1 MGELTI
7 EVRPPGEGEPD
18 SLAIPFPQD
27 GGGNVFSNGMRDLD
41 GQLEGRLQQLADSG
55 ELKGDLGTAVV
66 LHTNGD
72 LSARRV
78 VVAGIGKKDDLDA
91 DALRTA
97 ASAVAHRIADVG
109 GTLAWLLDESLP
121 LSLEEQARAIV
132 EGTMLGSYSPA
143 RWKTQEKPEARV
155 EKIVLYTTAGS
166 GLAES
171 ATRVASVGTWVN
183 VARDLAN
190 SPPNEL
196 TPEVLATR
204 SAELA
209 GLRLG
214 AHGVAVVPARPR
226 DTMPRRAGTVVPG
239 T

>member
-1 MGELTI
+1 MGELMI

-97 ASAVAHRIADVG
+97 ASAVAHRIADGRKRAGGEREASRERRHVG
-109 GTLAWLLDESLP
+109 
-121 LSLEEQARAIV
+121 QRRQ
-132 EGTMLGSYSPA
+132 GS
-143 RWKTQEKPEARV
+143 RE
-155 EKIVLYTTAGS
+155 
-166 GLAES
+166 
-171 ATRVASVGTWVN
+171 
-183 VARDLAN
+183 
-190 SPPNEL
+190 
-196 TPEVLATR
+196 LATER
-204 SAELA
+204 ADSRGA
-209 GLRLG
+209 GYAFG
-214 AHGVAVVPARPR
+214 
-226 DTMPRRAGTVVPG
+226 
-239 T
+239 